1 MNISLIMIGKTNED
15 FVRTGVKMYL
25 DRLSHYVACK
35 EIIIPDLKDRKNYSP
50 EQIKTKEAALIF
62 DKIPD
67 NSYTILL
74 DESGTEYTSVGFSV
88 LMQKHM
94 TSGMKELVFIIVGA
108 YGVDRSVSER
118 AGSVISLSKMTFTHQ
133 FVRLILAEQ
142 LYRSMTILKN
152 EPYHNS

>member
-1 MNISLIMIGKTNED
+1 MNFTLIMIGKTNED

-25 DRLSHYVACK
+25 DRLRHYIACK
-35 EIIIPDLKDRKNYSP
+35 EIIIPDIKDRKNYSP
-50 EQIKTKEAALIF
+50 EQIKTKEAALIL

-67 NSYTILL
+67 NAYTILL
-74 DESGTEYTSVGFSV
+74 DESGTEYTSVGFST
-88 LMQKHM
+88 LLQKHM
-94 TSGMKELVFIIVGA
+94 NSGIKELVFIIGGA

-118 AGSVISLSKMTFTHQ
+118 AGSVLSLSKMTFTHL